1 MNTDTR
7 PSRIWVRPALTSDRS
22 GCDDESVSENTT
34 NGAQVESMQAAC
46 KARRDPRPAAPSNVV
61 DLFVAATAYYVDPS
75 QAEALHRQRERYG
88 GGYSERDL
96 VGRLLTAAA
105 RAMRRA
111 VDQASPP
118 AAIASGTEAF
128 AELQEVRRA
137 GRSRRAPR
145 RSGLRGLRLY
155 RARQRGQLEL
165 VEALE
170 LASDRLGPLPPAGR
184 GEGESSGRR
193 PPLVEGVDPTP
204 DELAAMAA
212 HAGAALGHLASSRS
226 DVDPVGELREALEGP

>member
-128 AELQEVRRA
+128 DELQAVRGA
-137 GRSRRAPR
+137 GRSRRALR
-145 RSGLRGLRLY
+145 RSGLRGLRLE

-170 LASDRLGPLPPAGR
+170 VASDRLGPLPAG
-184 GEGESSGRR
+184 GLAHVKPPDAA
-193 PPLVEGVDPTP
+193 PPLERVDPTP
-204 DELAAMAA
+204 DELAGMAA

-226 DVDPVGELREALEGP
+226 DIDPVVELREALEGP

>member
-1 MNTDTR
+1 M
-7 PSRIWVRPALTSDRS
+7 
-22 GCDDESVSENTT
+22 
-34 NGAQVESMQAAC
+34 
-46 KARRDPRPAAPSNVV
+46 
-61 DLFVAATAYYVDPS
+61 AATAYHVDQS

-96 VGRLLTAAA
+96 AGRLLTAAA

-118 AAIASGTEAF
+118 APITSGEEAF
-128 AELQEVRRA
+128 DELQAVRGA
-137 GRSRRAPR
+137 GRSRPALR
-145 RSGLRGLRLY
+145 RSGLRGLRLE
-155 RARQRGQLEL
+155 RARKRGQLEL

-170 LASDRLGPLPPAGR
+170 LASDRLGPLPA
-184 GEGESSGRR
+184 EGLGQVKAPDTV

-204 DELAAMAA
+204 DELAGMAA
-212 HAGAALGHLASSRS
+212 HAGAALGHLATARS